1 VEVQARIVPHKDDR
15 QQNGNRRR
23 TSNRSQAKRHKEKEP
38 IMSANIIVSYDGTN
52 NEDDAVAFGRLFADA
67 GASVSLAY
75 VRHAPEEETSREIL
89 AQHEA
94 EVLLERG
101 AELLGDR
108 EAARHVITDRSTP
121 EGLSK
126 LAAQNEAD
134 VIVFCSDSHTA
145 PGHVGV
151 GNSAQRLLD
160 GGTTAVAI
168 APAGFA
174 QDAEH
179 HVRRIGVVGDG
190 SAQATAQVLARA
202 LGADL
207 GPASEQDAG
216 LLVVG
221 SRPEAE
227 EGRVSLSA
235 ATENLIEN
243 ATCPVLVVPR
253 GKAISFDRATVA
265 AA

>member
-1 VEVQARIVPHKDDR
+1 
-15 QQNGNRRR
+15 
-23 TSNRSQAKRHKEKEP
+23 
-38 IMSANIIVSYDGTN
+38 MSAHIIISYDGTN
-52 NEDDAVAFGRLFADA
+52 NEDDAIALGRLFAAA
-67 GASVSLAY
+67 GAELSLAY
-75 VRHAPEEETSREIL
+75 VRHAPEEDTSREIL

-101 AELLGDR
+101 NELLG
-108 EAARHVITDRSTP
+108 EHEVSRHVITDRSTP

-126 LAAQNEAD
+126 LAAQTGAD
-134 VIVFCSDSHTA
+134 AIVFCSDSHTA
-145 PGHVGV
+145 RGHIGV
-151 GNSAQRLLD
+151 GNSAQRLLN
-160 GGTTAVAI
+160 GGATAVAI

-174 QDAEH
+174 QDAQQ
-179 HVRRIGVVGDG
+179 VQRVSVAGDG
-190 SAQATAQVLARA
+190 SAQATAQALASA
-202 LGADL
+202 LGAEL
-207 GPASEQDAG
+207 GAAGAQDAS

-235 ATENLIEN
+235 ASENLIEV

-253 GKAISFDRATVA
+253 GVALSFDGVPLA

>member
-1 VEVQARIVPHKDDR
+1 
-15 QQNGNRRR
+15 
-23 TSNRSQAKRHKEKEP
+23 
-38 IMSANIIVSYDGTN
+38 MSANIIISYDGTN
-52 NEDDAVAFGRLFADA
+52 NEDDAVALGRLFASA
-67 GASVSLAY
+67 GAEVSLAY

-101 AELLGDR
+101 TELLGQR
-108 EAARHVITDRSTP
+108 EAPRHVITDRSTP

-126 LAAQNEAD
+126 LAAQIEAD
-134 VIVFCSDSHTA
+134 LIVFCSDSHTA
-145 PGHVGV
+145 PGHIGV
-151 GNSAQRLLD
+151 GNSAQRLLE
-160 GGTTAVAI
+160 GGTTAIAI

-174 QDAEH
+174 QEATSQ
-179 HVRRIGVVGDG
+179 VRRIGVVGDG
-190 SAQATAQVLARA
+190 SAQTTAEALARA

-207 GPASEQDAG
+207 GPAGEQDDG

-227 EGRVSLSA
+227 EGHVSLSA
-235 ATENLIEN
+235 ASENVIEI

-253 GKAISFDRATVA
+253 GKAIAFDSATMA

>member
-1 VEVQARIVPHKDDR
+1 
-15 QQNGNRRR
+15 
-23 TSNRSQAKRHKEKEP
+23 
-38 IMSANIIVSYDGTN
+38 MSANIIISYDGTN
-52 NEDDAVAFGRLFADA
+52 NEDDAVALGRLFAGA
-67 GASVSLAY
+67 GAEVSLAY
-75 VRHAPEEETSREIL
+75 VRHTPEEETSREIL

-94 EVLLERG
+94 ETLLERG
-101 AELLGDR
+101 TELLGDR
-108 EAARHVITDRSTP
+108 EAPRHVITDRSTP

-145 PGHVGV
+145 RGHIGV
-151 GNSAQRLLD
+151 GNSAQRLLE

-174 QDAEH
+174 QETQTR
-179 HVRRIGVVGDG
+179 VNRIGVAGDG
-190 SAQATAQVLARA
+190 GAQATAEALAAA
-202 LGADL
+202 LGAEL
-207 GPASEQDAG
+207 SAAGEQPSN

-227 EGRVSLSA
+227 HGRVSLSA
-235 ATENLIEN
+235 ASENLIEV

-253 GKAISFDRATVA
+253 GKSVAFDGITVA